1 MTTGM
6 VGARTWQLLNL
17 LADGEFHSGEVL
29 ANRLGVSRASVFNA
43 LAGVADYGVL
53 LQRIRGR
60 GYRLARPWQRLE
72 RDEILYWLG
81 YENLLIEPLAI
92 RLGEQTTLAKSLV
105 LSGHPKDA
113 AQFDI
118 EILPQAASS
127 NTLLLQRAALDVAD
141 GGAPSGRVLAVE
153 LQTAGR
159 GRRGRTWQSGLG
171 SSLTFSLLWRFD
183 CGLNALSGLSLAA
196 GVAIV
201 RALDKLGAQGV
212 QLKWPNDILTEQG
225 KLAGVLIEAQGDM
238 LGPSAVV
245 IGIGL
250 NCTLPASLAPQ
261 IGQPAGALDEV
272 CAVMP
277 TRNQLLAVLLQEL
290 ARVLRQ
296 FAQGGFA
303 ALREEWERYHI
314 YQDRPIQLQMADGQ
328 TVSGMVRGVSESG
341 ELCLETAQGMRRFNS
356 GEVGVRL
363 RDGGAEHSGAG
374 ATASHPLPQRE
385 GGSEA
390 AGHPPAYSSLVQS
403 GLSANVSG
411 VRR

>member
-1 MTTGM
+1 MTIGI
-6 VGARTWQLLNL
+6 VSSRTWQLLNL

-43 LAGVADYGVL
+43 LAGIVDYGVL

-72 RDEILYWLG
+72 QSEVARWLG
-81 YENLLIEPLAI
+81 
-92 RLGEQTTLAKSLV
+92 
-105 LSGHPKDA
+105 KDA
-113 AQFDI
+113 GQFDI

-127 NTLLLQRAALDVAD
+127 NTLLLQRAGLDVAN
-141 GGAPSGRVLAVE
+141 GGARAGSVLAVE

-159 GRRGRTWQSGLG
+159 GRMGRIWHSGLG
-171 SSLTFSLLWRFD
+171 TALTFSLLWRFD
-183 CGLNALSGLSLAA
+183 CGLNALSGLSLAV

-201 RALDKLGAQGV
+201 RALNKLGAQGV

-250 NCTLPASLAPQ
+250 NCTLPASLVPQ
-261 IGQPAGALDEV
+261 ISQPACALDEV
-272 CAVMP
+272 CAAMP

-290 ARVLRQ
+290 VRVLQQ

-314 YQDRPIQLQMADGQ
+314 HQDMPIQLQMADGQ
-328 TVSGMVRGVSESG
+328 TVNGIVRGVSASG

-356 GEVGVRL
+356 GEVGVR
-363 RDGGAEHSGAG
+363 
-374 ATASHPLPQRE
+374 QR
-385 GGSEA
+385 
-390 AGHPPAYSSLVQS
+390 
-403 GLSANVSG
+403 
-411 VRR
+411 